1 MTAETAPLVVVVARA
16 NGAGKST
23 AAPSLLRDSFG
34 VTEFINAD
42 TIAAGLSAFR
52 PASVAIAAGRIMLE
66 RMRHLT
72 VTRKNFAFETTLAS
86 RTLAPW
92 LAAWQRDGYHVH
104 LLFLWL
110 KSAELAVTRVTER
123 VRLGGHDVPAEV
135 VHRRYRVG
143 LQNLF
148 RIYMP
153 LVDSWQLYDNSEG
166 PDPVRIAAGD
176 RYSVRKI
183 SDVRT
188 WRNLEE
194 SYGQ

>member
-1 MTAETAPLVVVVARA
+1 
-16 NGAGKST
+16 
-23 AAPSLLRDSFG
+23 
-34 VTEFINAD
+34 
-42 TIAAGLSAFR
+42 
-52 PASVAIAAGRIMLE
+52 MLE

-92 LAAWQRDGYHVH
+92 LAALQRDGHHVH

-110 KSAELAVTRVTER
+110 KSDELAVTRVTER

-135 VHRRYRVG
+135 VRRRYRVG

-153 LVDSWQLYDNSEG
+153 LVDSWQSYDNSEG